1 MFTKPPTS
9 LLEAAVEGNVTLAME
24 FLREDPTK
32 LFDMNSKQLYPVNLA
47 IIHATCGSELEA
59 FQYLFKKSY
68 SFRVGADAE
77 HPLSGPQ
84 GSLLVIDMLKNGI
97 FDFTNLIV
105 RDCPNLCLPDLGLPR
120 FQNPLVVAVKAY
132 ATVPQRHMNIDFR
145 VAFDSKDLKALA
157 LVDYI
162 CMVSRKSNLELM
174 DKA

>member
-1 MFTKPPTS
+1 
-9 LLEAAVEGNVTLAME
+9 ME

-97 FDFTNLIV
+97 F
-105 RDCPNLCLPDLGLPR
+105 
-120 FQNPLVVAVKAY
+120 
-132 ATVPQRHMNIDFR
+132 
-145 VAFDSKDLKALA
+145 
-157 LVDYI
+157 
-162 CMVSRKSNLELM
+162 
-174 DKA
+174 